1 MTADVLNPVAV
12 EQKILELS
20 NRIAKSAGICND
32 RYVARLESERAYE
45 RAYAQAYMAHQGP
58 QQEKRYA
65 AVLATETE
73 KAQADEDEAAYRY
86 ADRLAKAL
94 ESEPMAFQSVARS
107 VGRMYNAAGVG
118 ER

>member
-20 NRIAKSAGICND
+20 NRIAKSASICNE
-32 RYVARLESERAYE
+32 RYLVRGETERAYE
-45 RAYAQAYMAHQGP
+45 QAFAREYMAHEGP

-65 AVLATETE
+65 ATLAT
-73 KAQADEDEAAYRY
+73 ADEKEAADVAEAAYRY

-94 ESEPMAFQSVARS
+94 ESELMAYQSVARS
-107 VGRMYNAAGVG
+107 VGRMFNAAGVG
-118 ER
+118 A

>member
-1 MTADVLNPVAV
+1 MSADVLNPVAV

-20 NRIAKSAGICND
+20 NRIARSAGICND
-32 RYVARLESERAYE
+32 RYVAKNDAEEAYT
-45 RAYAQAYMAHQGP
+45 RAYAHAYLEHQGP

-65 AVLATETE
+65 ADLACTEQKHE
-73 KAQADEDEAAYRY
+73 LNVADAAYRY

-94 ESEPMAFQSVARS
+94 ESELMAYQSVARS
-107 VGRMYNAAGVG
+107 VGRMFSAAGTG